1 MPATFAPTTL
11 DRLETTLEQRRTS
24 ALQLANTLQR
34 DAAAALED
42 IDISDLF
49 DSDDPDGGT
58 NLIDRLRALH
68 LAHVASTTA
77 GAADTA
83 LARLAAGT
91 YGTCERCDGR
101 IPLAR
106 LRALPET
113 TLCVDCKRADSGL
126 LALVG

>member
-1 MPATFAPTTL
+1 MPTTFAPTTL
-11 DRLETTLEQRRTS
+11 DRLETTLEQRRRS

-58 NLIDRLRALH
+58 NLTDRLRALH

-91 YGTCERCDGR
+91 YGTCERCDDR